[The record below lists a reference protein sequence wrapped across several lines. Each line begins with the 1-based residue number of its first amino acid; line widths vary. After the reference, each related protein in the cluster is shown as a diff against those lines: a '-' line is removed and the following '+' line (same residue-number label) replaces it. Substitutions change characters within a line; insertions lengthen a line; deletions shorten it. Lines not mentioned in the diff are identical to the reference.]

1 MKDCIRYSPRASL
14 AMVGMSIQQMGI
26 WEMIGQAVHIQQKT
40 VTHSPV
46 EKLQDAFINIMA
58 GGQGIV
64 EVNQR
69 VKPDAG
75 LSAAF
80 GRQGCADQSGVS
92 ATLNACQAEQV
103 EQMRQAMTT
112 IYRRYGAG
120 YRHDYGRGCQL
131 LDIDMSGLP
140 AGRQGE
146 GVEKGYFAKQKNK
159 RGRQLGRV
167 YASLYDEI
175 VCEQLYR
182 GKTQL
187 NRSLLELVSA
197 AESVLNLNPGFRKR
211 TILRVDGGGGNDD
224 DINWLLQRGY
234 HVLVKVTH
242 WKRVEKLA
250 ATVADWQTDP
260 QDLRRQAGWVQAPF
274 AYEQPTRQLA
284 VRCQDKQGKWH
295 TAILV
300 MNLGDNH
307 LQWLTQQGK
316 RTFPAVVT
324 PIWLAVYA
332 YDLRGG
338 AVEIAIKGSKQ
349 GLAITKRNKK
359 SFHAQE
365 MLLLLGQLAYNLTGW
380 VRNGLASCQAKLQQ
394 FGMLRMVRD
403 AFHVAGTLSFDAQGR
418 IVQISLNQAHHLAA
432 PFIAA
437 FASFLARDGTV
448 ANLHQI

>member
-1 MKDCIRYSPRASL
+1 MNNCIRYSPRASL
-14 AMVGMSIQQMGI
+14 ALVGLNIQQMGI
-26 WEMIGQAVHIQQKT
+26 WDMIGQAVNIQQKT
-40 VTHSPV
+40 VTHSPL

-69 VKPDAG
+69 VKPDAS

-92 ATLNACQAEQV
+92 ATLNACQAENV

-120 YRHDYGRGCQL
+120 YRHDYGRSWQL

-140 AGRQGE
+140 AGRQGD

-187 NRSLLELVSA
+187 NRSLLELVGA
-197 AESVLNLNPGFRKR
+197 AEAVLNLNPGFRKR
-211 TILRVDGGGGNDD
+211 TILRLDGGGGNDD

-234 HVLVKVTH
+234 RLLVKVVH
-242 WKRVEKLA
+242 WKRVAKLA
-250 ATVADWQTDP
+250 ATVTEWQTDP
-260 QDLRRQAGWVQAPF
+260 QDSRRQAGWVQHPF
-274 AYEQPTRQLA
+274 VYDQPTRQLA

-295 TAILV
+295 TTILV
-300 MNLGDNH
+300 LNLDDVQ
-307 LQWLTQQGK
+307 LQWLIEQGK
-316 RTFPAVVT
+316 RTFPANVP

-359 SFHAQE
+359 SFQAQE

-380 VRNGLASCQAKLQQ
+380 VRDGLASCQAKLQQ

-403 AFHVAGTLSFDAQGR
+403 AFHIAGFLTFDAHGR

-432 PFIAA
+432 SFITA

-448 ANLHQI
+448 ANLRQI